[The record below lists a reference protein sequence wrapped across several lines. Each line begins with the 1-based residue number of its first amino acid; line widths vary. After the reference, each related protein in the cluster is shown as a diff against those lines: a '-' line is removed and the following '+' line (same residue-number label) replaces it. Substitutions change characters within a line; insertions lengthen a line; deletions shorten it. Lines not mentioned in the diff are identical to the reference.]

1 MSELTCVIVDDEPL
15 ARELLRG
22 MLAAHAGVDVVAE
35 CGDGRAALRAVQRLD
50 PDIMFLDVEMPKMN
64 GFDLVQELDPETMP
78 AIVFVTA
85 YDRYA
90 LRAFEIHALD
100 YLLKPFDEERLER
113 ALKRVREHLTRADR
127 GDELARVMALL
138 EDLGARDRF
147 ADRIALRRSDRT
159 ILQPV
164 AEIDWMEADGKHVK
178 VHVGG
183 KTFSIREA
191 MSRIERQLDPR
202 RFLRV
207 SRSAIVN
214 VDRIREVQPWFHG
227 DHVIVLQSGDQ
238 VTTTRTYRSLVN
250 RLLESPGG

>member
-1 MSELTCVIVDDEPL
+1 VSELTCIVVDDEPL
-15 ARELLRG
+15 ARDLLRG
-22 MLAAHAGVDVVAE
+22 MLESYPEVELVAE
-35 CGDGRAALRAVQRLD
+35 CSDGRAALKAIRKLG
-50 PDIMFLDVEMPKMN
+50 PDLVFLDVEMPKMD
-64 GFDLVQELDPETMP
+64 GFDLIQELDPETMP

-100 YLLKPFDEERLER
+100 YLLKPFDEERLDR
-113 ALKRVREHLTRADR
+113 ALKRARGQLDRSDR
-127 GDELARVMALL
+127 GEELARVLALL

-147 ADRIALRRSDRT
+147 PDRIAIRRSDRT

-164 AEIDWMEADGKHVK
+164 AEIDWLEADGKHVK
-178 VHVGG
+178 IHVAG
-183 KTFSIREA
+183 KTYAIREA

-227 DHVIVLQSGDQ
+227 DHVVVLENGDQ
-238 VTTTRTYRSLVN
+238 VTTTRTYRSAVN
-250 RLLESPGG
+250 DLLQSP

>member
-1 MSELTCVIVDDEPL
+1 VSGLRCLVVDDEPL

-22 MLAAHAGVDVVAE
+22 MLEAHPGIEVVAE
-35 CGDGRAALRAVQRLD
+35 CGDGRAALRAIKRHD
-50 PDIMFLDVEMPKMN
+50 PDLVFLDVEMPKMN
-64 GFDLVQELDPETMP
+64 AFDMVQELDPGTMP
-78 AIVFVTA
+78 EIVFVTA

-90 LRAFEIHALD
+90 LRAFEVHALD
-100 YLLKPFDEERLER
+100 YLLKPFDEERLDNALRR
-113 ALKRVREHLTRADR
+113 ARDHLGRSDR
-127 GDELARVMALL
+127 GEELARVLALL
-138 EDLGARDRF
+138 EDIGARERYP
-147 ADRIALRRSDRT
+147 DRIAIRRSDRT

-164 AEIDWMEADGKHVK
+164 SEIDWLEADGKHVK

-191 MSRIERQLDPR
+191 MTRIERLLDPR

-227 DHVIVLQSGDQ
+227 DHVVVLQGGDQ
-238 VTTTRTYRSLVN
+238 VTTTRTYRSAVN
-250 RLLESPGG
+250 RLLESP